1 MFENFIFSG
10 FGFVT
15 GKYQITNSDIDK
27 AIDDGFFAGLDKKR
41 IKHSDKY
48 KAVLEKHPDVTPFD
62 YMAEHMMG
70 FRKRFH
76 IVPFPP
82 RKTSFDTAESALDLV
97 VNAVQQALDDSGVHS
112 EDIGA
117 WFVGT
122 ATPHEMAPGIAETTK
137 SYFTKIDNQSE
148 AMTTTS
154 ACVGFNINIERAV
167 NYLNVH
173 KNINHVVVA
182 HTEVMSNLLLEE
194 KDFVPF
200 TTFGDGAA
208 AVILSRV
215 TSDIKEGIVNV
226 VNYED
231 LAMVDF
237 LGADR
242 DGNLIMDARRVKARA
257 IPNIANTTIELMKKE
272 NWNLDDVDLFIPH
285 QTGHAIV
292 HGAAEV
298 LQFPLDKVFQT
309 VQLDFGNLSGASIPA
324 SFAWLHQNGK
334 LNKGMK
340 IVTAVTGLG
349 GETGGFTYIV
359 PEKVK
364 FTPKNNDLNGKIALV
379 TGCTGGLGG
388 EISRQLAAKGCRV
401 IMQYNSNTQKAEQLL
416 NTLENKHLNHKI
428 IKADFSKKQ
437 DIENLAETVKKETAE
452 LDYLVHT
459 VAITGSLNKA
469 SDVTDDEM
477 RTVDTVNYR
486 HPALLTELLTGIL
499 QETVIFTGSIA
510 QDAQFSGSS
519 AYVSSKRGLFGFA
532 AGYAQQ
538 NYPKI
543 KCIFYIPG
551 VINGGMTAVLN
562 QAQINASMY
571 AVGQKELI
579 PLKDIANRM
588 VRSLYIPKVPNVRS
602 FYEGVLVVRKDGYSF
617 Y

>member
-1 MFENFIFSG
+1 MFENYIFTG

-15 GKYQITNSDIDK
+15 GKYQITNNDIDK
-27 AIDDGFFAGLDKKR
+27 AIDDGFFAGLDKER

-48 KAVLEKHPDVTPFD
+48 KAVLKKHPDATPFD

-76 IVPFPP
+76 VVPFPP
-82 RKTSFDTAESALDLV
+82 RQTSFDTAESALDLV
-97 VNAVQQALDDSGVHS
+97 VKAISQAIDDSGIDA
-112 EDIGA
+112 EDVGA

-148 AMTTTS
+148 TITTTS
-154 ACVGFNINIERAV
+154 ACVGFNINIERAL
-167 NYLNVH
+167 NYLKTHGNV
-173 KNINHVVVA
+173 KHVVVA

-208 AVILSRV
+208 AVVLSRV
-215 TSDIKEGIVNV
+215 NSDTKEGILNTI
-226 VNYED
+226 NYED

-242 DGNLIMDARRVKARA
+242 NGNLIMDARRVKTRA
-257 IPNIANTTIELMKKE
+257 IPNIAKTTTELMKKE
-272 NWNLDDVDLFIPH
+272 NWNIDDVDIFIPH

-298 LQFPLDKVFQT
+298 LQFPLSKVFQT

-324 SFAWLHQNGK
+324 SLAWLHQNKK
-334 LNKGMK
+334 LKKGMK
-340 IVTAVTGLG
+340 IITAVTGLG
-349 GETGGFTYIV
+349 GETGGFSYIV
-359 PEKVK
+359 PEKVT
-364 FTPKNNDLNGKIALV
+364 FISKNNILNGKTALV

-388 EISRQLAAKGCRV
+388 EISRQLAQKGCRV
-401 IMQYNSNTQKAEQLL
+401 LMQYNSNDKKAEELLHSLDNKQL
-416 NTLENKHLNHKI
+416 KHKI
-428 IKADFSKKQ
+428 IKADFSKK
-437 DIENLAETVKKETAE
+437 EEVEKLAVTVKNETNE
-452 LDYLVHT
+452 LNYLVHT
-459 VAITGSLNKA
+459 VAVTGSLNKA
-469 SDVTDDEM
+469 SEVQDSEM
-477 RTVDTVNYR
+477 RFVDAVNYR
-486 HPALLTELLTGIL
+486 HPALLTELLTSIL
-499 QETVIFTGSIA
+499 KETVIFTGSIA

-532 AGYAQQ
+532 AGYAQI

-571 AVGQKELI
+571 AVGQEELI
-579 PLKDIANRM
+579 PLTDIANRM
-588 VRSLYIPKVPNVRS
+588 VRSLYIPKVPNVRNS
-602 FYEGVLVVRKDGYSF
+602 YEGVLVVRKDGYKF

>member
-27 AIDDGFFAGLDKKR
+27 AIDDGFFAGLDKER

-48 KAVLEKHPDVTPFD
+48 KAVLEKHPDATPFD

-97 VNAVQQALDDSGVHS
+97 VNAVQQALDDSGVHP

-401 IMQYNSNTQKAEQLL
+401 IMQYNSNTQKAEQLF
-416 NTLENKHLNHKI
+416 NSLENKHLNHKI

-437 DIENLAETVKKETAE
+437 EVENLAETVKKETAE

-477 RTVDTVNYR
+477 RTVDAVNYR

-551 VINGGMTAVLN
+551 VIDGGMTAVLN

-588 VRSLYIPKVPNVRS
+588 VLSLYIPKVSNVRS
-602 FYEGVLVVRKDGYSF
+602 SYQGVLVVRKDGYSF